1 VSVTVVGAP
10 RLNANPLDGVINLD
24 VTSNLVLSFS
34 EEIEFVSGGEIRVV
48 NDANGAG
55 KLGYYGEN
63 LTNTLTYVIPSSANV
78 HNLAQGSVSISG
90 NKLIINPS
98 RDLDFS
104 NNYHIEISGAAL
116 RGKVS
121 ELNFAGISNATD
133 LNFSTVTPS
142 AAKNLSD
149 TQGLSQTMSSSGNLE
164 NSFYWFDIDGWGTRS
179 SSSGVAVD
187 LSGKKVALIAPD
199 KLAAPS
205 ELVPDGNGG
214 YSVAQA
220 NVSTGN
226 FNLAVSD
233 FGSDDLFYVDDL
245 GRNPTENFAQTTE
258 LIFAIQRNTST
269 STNSTAI
276 FFDPIDSTVLGGQVT
291 FIGQQFQTPEQWKA
305 LFDGAV
311 SPFVIS

>member
-1 VSVTVVGAP
+1 
-10 RLNANPLDGVINLD
+10 
-24 VTSNLVLSFS
+24 
-34 EEIEFVSGGEIRVV
+34 V

-63 LTNTLTYVIPSSANV
+63 VTNTLTYVIPSSANV

-104 NNYHIEISGAAL
+104 NNYHIEISGVAV

-121 ELNFAGISNATD
+121 GLNFAGISNATD

-142 AAKNLSD
+142 TATDLSG
-149 TQGLSQTMSSSGNLE
+149 TQGLSQTMSSSGDLT
-164 NSFYWFDIDGWGTRS
+164 NSFLWFDIDGRGTRS
-179 SSSGVAVD
+179 SSTGVAVD
-187 LSGKKVALIAPD
+187 LSGKKVALITPD
-199 KLAAPS
+199 KLATPS
-205 ELVPDGNGG
+205 ELVPDGTGG

-226 FNLAVSD
+226 FNLAVSA

-258 LIFAIQRNTST
+258 LIFAIQRNTTGGT
-269 STNSTAI
+269 SPATTI
-276 FFDPIDSTVLGGQVT
+276 FFDPIDGSLGGQVT

-311 SPFVIS
+311 SPFVFS